1 MSTEVTTAT
10 DMRGIVSR
18 QGRVT
23 IPKALRDRLGI
34 QAGDVLAFEAHEGRL
49 IATKAVGPDQIT
61 ALYGTLQLRERTD
74 DLIRR
79 MRDPGPD
86 GQPS

>member
-1 MSTEVTTAT
+1 MSTEVTTVT
-10 DMRGIVSR
+10 DMRAIVSR

-23 IPKALRDRLGI
+23 IPKALRDQLGI
-34 QAGDVLAFEAHEGRL
+34 QGGDVLAFEEHEGRL
-49 IATKAVGPDQIT
+49 IATRVIGPDQIT
-61 ALYGTLQLRERTD
+61 ALYGTLRLRERTD

-86 GQPS
+86 A